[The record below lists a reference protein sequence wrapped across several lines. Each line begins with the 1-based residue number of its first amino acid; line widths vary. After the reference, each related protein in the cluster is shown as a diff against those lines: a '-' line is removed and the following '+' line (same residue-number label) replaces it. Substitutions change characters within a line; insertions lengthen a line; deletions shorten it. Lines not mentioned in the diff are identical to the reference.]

1 MPLRVNYSRSESPC
15 SRRVLVELLS
25 FCRQHQRHQRIAP
38 TRNTITVHLHGL
50 RKPRP
55 PSMNARFLR
64 PFARA
69 AFRAPTAV
77 RPSTVARPALI
88 ASQNKKTEVG
98 PQQMMV
104 LKSAMPQ
111 LIPFFFVNE
120 TTVAFILLPSLI
132 YVFSKYILPQRVRLF
147 AARLFISKL

>member
-1 MPLRVNYSRSESPC
+1 
-15 SRRVLVELLS
+15 
-25 FCRQHQRHQRIAP
+25 
-38 TRNTITVHLHGL
+38 
-50 RKPRP
+50 
-55 PSMNARFLR
+55 MNAARFLR
-64 PFARA
+64 PFSRAAAARA
-69 AFRAPTAV
+69 PMAA
-77 RPSTVARPALI
+77 RPSVAAMARPALL

-98 PQQMMV
+98 PQQMTV

-132 YVFSKYILPQRVRLF
+132 YIFSKYILPQRVRLF

>member
-1 MPLRVNYSRSESPC
+1 MNSSR
-15 SRRVLVELLS
+15 
-25 FCRQHQRHQRIAP
+25 FI
-38 TRNTITVHLHGL
+38 
-50 RKPRP
+50 
-55 PSMNARFLR
+55 R

-69 AFRAPTAV
+69 MRAPTFA
-77 RPSTVARPALI
+77 RPSVMARPAL
-88 ASQNKKTEVG
+88 AATQTKV
-98 PQQMMV
+98 QQKEAPKQMTV

-120 TTVAFILLPSLI
+120 TTMAFILIPSLI

>member
-1 MPLRVNYSRSESPC
+1 
-15 SRRVLVELLS
+15 
-25 FCRQHQRHQRIAP
+25 
-38 TRNTITVHLHGL
+38 
-50 RKPRP
+50 
-55 PSMNARFLR
+55 MNARFLR

-77 RPSTVARPALI
+77 RPAALARPALA
-88 ASQNKKTEVG
+88 ASQNKKSEVS
-98 PQQMMV
+98 PQQMTV

-120 TTVAFILLPSLI
+120 TTVAFVLLPSLI
-132 YVFSKYILPQRVRLF
+132 YIFSKYILPQRVRLF

>member
-1 MPLRVNYSRSESPC
+1 M
-15 SRRVLVELLS
+15 
-25 FCRQHQRHQRIAP
+25 
-38 TRNTITVHLHGL
+38 NTT
-50 RKPRP
+50 
-55 PSMNARFLR
+55 RFLR

-77 RPSTVARPALI
+77 RPSVMARPAL
-88 ASQNKKTEVG
+88 AAQQNKKTPEVG
-98 PQQMMV
+98 PQQMTI

-120 TTVAFILLPSLI
+120 TTVAFVLLPTLI

>member
-1 MPLRVNYSRSESPC
+1 M
-15 SRRVLVELLS
+15 
-25 FCRQHQRHQRIAP
+25 
-38 TRNTITVHLHGL
+38 NTT
-50 RKPRP
+50 
-55 PSMNARFLR
+55 RFLR

-77 RPSTVARPALI
+77 RPAVMARPALV
-88 ASQNKKTEVG
+88 SQQQKKTPEVG
-98 PQQMMV
+98 AQQMTI

-120 TTVAFILLPSLI
+120 TTVAFVLLPTLI
-132 YVFSKYILPQRVRLF
+132 YIFSKYILPQRVRLF

>member
-1 MPLRVNYSRSESPC
+1 MG
-15 SRRVLVELLS
+15 
-25 FCRQHQRHQRIAP
+25 
-38 TRNTITVHLHGL
+38 TRNSITAHLPGPHTL
-50 RKPRP
+50 PQP
-55 PSMNARFLR
+55 PTMNTTRFLR

-77 RPSTVARPALI
+77 RPAVMARPAL
-88 ASQNKKTEVG
+88 ASQQQKKTPEVG
-98 PQQMMV
+98 AQQMTI
-104 LKSAMPQ
+104 LKSAMPR

-120 TTVAFILLPSLI
+120 TTVAFVLLPTLI

>member
-1 MPLRVNYSRSESPC
+1 MRAGTEANV
-15 SRRVLVELLS
+15 
-25 FCRQHQRHQRIAP
+25 RQ
-38 TRNTITVHLHGL
+38 T
-50 RKPRP
+50 
-55 PSMNARFLR
+55 
-64 PFARA
+64 
-69 AFRAPTAV
+69 
-77 RPSTVARPALI
+77 
-88 ASQNKKTEVG
+88 
-98 PQQMMV
+98 V